1 MYKIKIQIWLITRK
15 NKKLLKPVSKNGILN
30 LHRKQDNQVI
40 SVNFPLFSTY
50 WERLI
55 MIYYMKG
62 ILLLKQVEK

>member
-1 MYKIKIQIWLITRK
+1 MKMQIWLITRK

>member
-1 MYKIKIQIWLITRK
+1 MYKIKMQIWLIIQK